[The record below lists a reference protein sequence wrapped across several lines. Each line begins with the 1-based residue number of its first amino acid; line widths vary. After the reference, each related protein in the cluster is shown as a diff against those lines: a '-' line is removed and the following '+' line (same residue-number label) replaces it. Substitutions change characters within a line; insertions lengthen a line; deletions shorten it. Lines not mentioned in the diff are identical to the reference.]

1 LTPSGLDEELCACGK
16 PKLHYH
22 SPRAQKATEQL
33 VAAMGEHLEVA
44 VGQRVFKV
52 PRHYIA
58 QHGLDT
64 NQLPDGPFPEI
75 PRTAPWD
82 QQPRA

>member
-1 LTPSGLDEELCACGK
+1 MDEELCACGK

-22 SPRAQKATEQL
+22 DPRHQKAVEEL
-33 VAAMGEHLEVA
+33 VATMGEHIEIA
-44 VGQRVFKV
+44 VEHRVFKV

-64 NQLPDGPFPEI
+64 HELPGGPFPEVS
-75 PRTAPWD
+75 RNGPWD